1 MSDFDEL
8 TQLQYPIVG
17 FDKNR
22 EEEDFG
28 LVEKMETVPRGMEK
42 IYFLSVYNNSNLF
55 IAGIYCRCC
64 ICCSLLGSTV
74 NAVFTVHCW
83 DLLRMLHLLFPLTFV
98 LAEFSF

>member
-8 TQLQYPIVG
+8 TQLQYPIAG

-22 EEEDFG
+22 EEDFG
-28 LVEKMETVPRGMEK
+28 LVETMETGTEK
-42 IYFLSVYNNSNLF
+42 IYFLSIYNKSNLF
-55 IAGIYCRCC
+55 IAGIYCGCC

-74 NAVFTVHCW
+74 HATFTVHCW
-83 DLLRMLHLLFPLTFV
+83 DLLRMLHLLFPFTFV

>member
-8 TQLQYPIVG
+8 TQLQYSIVA

-42 IYFLSVYNNSNLF
+42 VYFLGVYNKSNLF
-55 IAGIYCRCC
+55 IAGFYCGCCIYC
-64 ICCSLLGSTV
+64 SLPGS
-74 NAVFTVHCW
+74 AVDAAFVVSSYFHISRVFISVFA
-83 DLLRMLHLLFPLTFV
+83 LLCNF
-98 LAEFSF
+98 